1 MRRSS
6 ILIVFMLG
14 LFLVSAFARAATPA
28 DTRRNELGQ
37 IVDEELKEIIRLNK
51 AKRGSDPQLLLRMG
65 ELYLEKA
72 RITKENEMAKFMEI
86 DPSKRSAVDKTKFF
100 ASSTRFFVE
109 AQKICRVILERFPNF
124 KDKAD
129 VYYVLAYNAK
139 EFQDGNKALKYFQ
152 MAVQGSDE
160 GSPVNRKSKIALAEM
175 YYLRG
180 DYPKA
185 TPLYATALK
194 GDKDKWWTKDSYNL
208 AWCYF
213 RQERYEEAISTMK
226 AVYERSKDKDFVDMS
241 YNSTKDLAYFYSA
254 AGQPQ
259 KAVDFYKTVGG
270 DVSGN
275 LYRVA
280 KHLLNYGKF
289 TIAETLL
296 TEAAK
301 ASPDAKNS
309 VRIHMELLALYE
321 KYGKVSEHLKTCQN
335 LTVQAQ
341 NKLLDE
347 DDLDVLKIQALK
359 MSALL
364 QQQVASKTYDKQPE
378 VKVAKANA
386 SVSYFKLLA
395 QLEPKKAHEHF
406 FHAAESLYASE
417 RFNDAL
423 PLYEQAQVLATKAGD
438 KKTRELAMT
447 GLMASLGQ
455 KDVSKENEAKYLIE
469 AFAVYLK
476 TNPKTQK
483 SFTIYQRLF
492 SAQMEKKDIV
502 GAEKTMVAF
511 KQNFPEAVDKQEAML
526 ARVIDYYKEK
536 GDKTNIKNWV
546 SKIGSGEFQVSAPV
560 AKKIRMLMLSMQ
572 FDNVEAATS
581 KGDKSKALRLYVDIY
596 KDKESSPE
604 AKKNAAYN
612 IMTLFYQ
619 LGDMPKMYAW
629 GERAL
634 QHMDEDDVQKFEGS
648 FLLVTAELYNR
659 RQFKESAYLDEV
671 VLKKLCS
678 KSSRNKD
685 VFFKNAA
692 IIHLAESRIEEA
704 REISKNALRCGISSN
719 VMVEVQLDILDSL
732 AETERWN
739 SYEDQ
744 INQLESNPKAWPEL
758 IRHIEKLIG
767 AYEGSGK
774 SEKSAQLKAR
784 MMKLYE
790 GCKKEKIDIPL
801 LSLDA
806 IARIRLDELQREEDA
821 LNGILLAF
829 PEKTYNDRL
838 KAKFKQLDQLTTR
851 AFDIL
856 NIGSGVGIVH
866 AYRILVENYRKTANQ
881 IKDFIPPEKGPEYVE
896 SFRKGMTNIY
906 SSLFNKADEF
916 VVEARK
922 QIDSSKILSSENNWF
937 LMQGISN
944 FKPEYEYRSGGV
956 LMDRGG
962 RR

>member
-6 ILIVFMLG
+6 IFIFVMLA
-14 LFLVSAFARAATPA
+14 LFFVTTFARAATPA
-28 DTRRNELGQ
+28 DTRRSELGQ
-37 IVDEELKEIIRLNK
+37 IVDEELREIIRLNK
-51 AKRGSDPQLLLRMG
+51 TKRSSDPHLLLRMG

-72 RITKENEMAKFMEI
+72 RITKENEMAKYMEV
-86 DPSKRSAVDKTKFF
+86 DASKRSSIDKAQFF
-100 ASSTRFFVE
+100 APSTRYFVE
-109 AQKICRVILERFPNF
+109 AQKICQIILERFPSF

-152 MAVQGSDE
+152 LAVQGSDE
-160 GSPVNRKSKIALAEM
+160 GSSVNRKAKIALAEM

-194 GDKDKWWTKDSYNL
+194 GEKDKWWTKDSYNL
-208 AWCYF
+208 AWSYF
-213 RQERYEEAISTMK
+213 RQERYDEAISTMK
-226 AVYERSKDKDFVDMS
+226 SVYDLSKDKSYVDMS

-259 KAVDFYKTVGG
+259 KAVEFYKAVGG

-301 ASPDAKNS
+301 ASPDSKNS
-309 VRIHMELLALYE
+309 IRIHMELLALYE
-321 KYGKVSEHLKTCQN
+321 KYGKISEHLKTCDF
-335 LTVQAQ
+335 LTTQAL
-341 NKLLDE
+341 NKQLDE
-347 DDLDVLKIQALK
+347 DDLDTLKVQALR

-378 VKVAKANA
+378 IKTAKANA

-395 QLEPKKAHEHF
+395 QLEPKKAHEHL

-423 PLYEQAQVLATKAGD
+423 PLYEQAQALATQAGD

-455 KDVSKENEAKYLIE
+455 KDVSKENEAKYLVE
-469 AFAVYLK
+469 AFTVYLK
-476 TNPKTQK
+476 ANPRTQK

-492 SAQMEKKDIV
+492 SAQMDKKDIAS
-502 GAEKTMVAF
+502 AEKTMVAF
-511 KQNFPEAVDKQEAML
+511 KQNFPEAVDKHEAML
-526 ARVIDYYKEK
+526 ARVIDYYKERNDK
-536 GDKTNIKNWV
+536 GNIKNWV

-581 KGDKSKALRLYVDIY
+581 QGDKSKALRLYVDIY

-634 QHMDEDDVQKFEGS
+634 QHMNEDDVQKFEGS

-671 VLKKLCS
+671 ILKKMCTQG
-678 KSSRNKD
+678 SRNKD

-704 REISKNALRCGISSN
+704 REITKNAARCGISPN
-719 VMVEVQLDILDSL
+719 VMVEVQLDILESL

-744 INQLESNPKAWPEL
+744 INQLEGNSKAWPEL
-758 IRHIEKLIG
+758 IRHMERLVS

-806 IARIRLDELQREEDA
+806 IARIRIDELHREEAVLDS
-821 LNGILLAF
+821 IQLAF
-829 PEKTYNDRL
+829 PEKTYNERL

-851 AFDIL
+851 ALDIL
-856 NIGSGVGIVH
+856 NIGSGVGIVQ
-866 AYRILVENYRKTANQ
+866 AYRILVENYRKTGNQ
-881 IKDFIPPEKGPEYVE
+881 IKDFVPPEKGPEYVE

-906 SSLFNKADEF
+906 ASLFNKAEEF

-944 FKPEYEYRSGGV
+944 FKPEYEYRPGGI